1 MNDTSTICK
10 NCSHEFE
17 GKYCPGCG
25 QKGKTGRI
33 TISQVFKDIR
43 NHFIHFE
50 QGFLYTIKELLLRP
64 GLTIREY
71 IEGKRVRHIKP
82 VRFMFWA
89 TAISFLILHYLGF
102 QEKLLQEI
110 QARQGNP
117 TNLPQQQHFAQKLS
131 EMIMG
136 HPSLLMLSLL
146 PGIGLCSWL
155 LFRKRGY
162 NYAEHFTIG
171 AFLMGALSLFSI
183 FTNLISLYATNFEIT
198 QIAIVGSLQWLIWAT
213 YFAWAYRQIFPEG
226 KRIVTWIKAISVLFL
241 GYFVMI
247 VVTTMLVATAFILF
261 KPQIESLM
269 NQ

>member
-1 MNDTSTICK
+1 MNDANTICK

-17 GKYCPGCG
+17 GKYCPSCG

-33 TISQVFKDIR
+33 TIRQVFKDIR

-50 QGFLYTIKELLLRP
+50 QGFLYTIKELLIRP
-64 GLTIREY
+64 GHTIREY

-89 TAISFLILHYLGF
+89 TAISFLVLHYLGF
-102 QEKLLQEI
+102 EEKLLQQI

-136 HPSLLMLSLL
+136 HPSILMLSLL

-171 AFLMGALSLFSI
+171 AFLMGELSLFSVL
-183 FTNLISLYATNFEIT
+183 TNLIFMYGAKFEIT
-198 QIAIVGSLQWLIWAT
+198 QMAVIGSLQWLVWAA
-213 YFAWAYRQIFPEG
+213 YFAWAYRQISPEG
-226 KRIVTWIKAISVLFL
+226 KKVVTWIKGIGVLFL

-247 VVTTMLVATAFILF
+247 VVTMLGIATALTLF
-261 KPQIESLM
+261 KPQIETWM